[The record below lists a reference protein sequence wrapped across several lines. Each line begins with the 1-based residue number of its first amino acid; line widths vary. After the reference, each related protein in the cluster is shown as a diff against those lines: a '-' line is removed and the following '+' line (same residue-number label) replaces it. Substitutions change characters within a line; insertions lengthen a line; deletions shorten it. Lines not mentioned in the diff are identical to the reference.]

1 MGRTLIVENVF
12 IHVLKLLITPN
23 LEKRMNCINGVSNE
37 RYMIEISIATTK
49 YVKGRWWMIVL
60 IVATSA
66 FWKEYTY
73 QDKKKN

>member
-49 YVKGRWWMIVL
+49 YVKGR
-60 IVATSA
+60 
-66 FWKEYTY
+66 
-73 QDKKKN
+73 